1 MTAATDTRLD
11 RIKKR
16 ITALL
21 DRAEHHATAEHEATA
36 CREKAE
42 ELMQEYRIERA
53 MLNLEDNSKREF
65 VVKNLGGIEDLR
77 LTRVGHSI
85 RRAAFQHAK
94 CQVANAYWDTTVVG
108 YAEDV
113 FYGEVL
119 TQRAFS
125 ELLKRLYPVWDN
137 DLDWRE
143 NIYYL
148 KTSGMTYQ
156 EVRDATPEQFK
167 KGMFAG
173 KIRWAVES
181 WEDHLGIPHQ
191 PMTRRHEAYRK
202 SFEDAFQDRF
212 EKRLRELRDH
222 QMQNDTPGEYAV
234 ALISDDD
241 ALKEEFYR
249 LFPHYR
255 PETKEEREAKWAKW
269 MKESEDQKKAEEDR
283 RAKMTQA
290 QRDAEDRKKRR
301 EEEKREREW
310 RKFQERNRRDET
322 GWSAGAAAADR
333 VRLRMDDEFD
343 ADTKTQ
349 LN

>member
-21 DRAEHHATAEHEATA
+21 DRAEHHATEEHEATA

-42 ELMQEYRIERA
+42 DLMQEYRIERA
-53 MLNLEDNSKREF
+53 MLNLEDNANRKFE
-65 VVKNLGGIEDLR
+65 VKNLGNDIDPR
-77 LTRVGHSI
+77 LSGVGHTI
-85 RRAAFQHAK
+85 RQTAYRHAK
-94 CQVANAYWDTTVVG
+94 CQVANAFWDTTVVG
-108 YAEDV
+108 YPEDI
-113 FYGEVL
+113 FYGDVL

-125 ELLKRLYPVWDN
+125 ELLERLYPVWDY

-156 EVRDATPEQFK
+156 QVRDATPEKFK
-167 KGMFAG
+167 KGMHAG
-173 KIRWAVES
+173 KIKWAVES

-191 PMTRRHEAYRK
+191 PMTRRHEAYRA
-202 SFEDAFQDRF
+202 SFREAFESRF
-212 EKRLRELRDH
+212 NARLSELRDR
-222 QMQNDTPGEYAV
+222 QMQEEGPGEYAV
-234 ALISDDD
+234 ALINDED

-249 LFPHYR
+249 LFPQYR
-255 PETKEEREAKWAKW
+255 PKTKEERDAQWAKW
-269 MKESEDQKKAEEDR
+269 MKESAEKEKAEEER

-301 EEEKREREW
+301 EDEKRERAW
-310 RKFQERNRRDET
+310 RKFQERNRKDQS
-322 GWSAGAAAADR
+322 GWSAGTAAADR
-333 VRLRMDDEFD
+333 VRLRMNDTIDDG
-343 ADTKTQ
+343 AQTQ
-349 LN
+349 IA